1 MRQLLPFAISLTLI
15 GCATTKT
22 DVRNDAEMSKYDPAT
37 TARVRL
43 ITGDTTYGGYVSGQ
57 SCEAVFS
64 EAAQEIPAEQR
75 GWVKAHIDSEG
86 LYPFRASDRQNSV
99 IGMPATQAT
108 KAINDS
114 PKIYDEHVVPANQPL
129 IAAFSMGG
137 SQISCWPKPV
147 TFTPE
152 PGQDYEMQYEMVKF
166 STFKAGCVIKVR
178 KLSSL
183 ANTTVETPMSPQICV
198 KTAAGIYQPM
208 DPQ

>member
-75 GWVKAHIDSEG
+75 GWINAHIDSEG
-86 LYPFRASDRQNSV
+86 LYPFRASDHQNSV

-108 KAINDS
+108 KAINNS
-114 PKIYDEHVVPANQPL
+114 PKIYDEHVVPANQPF
-129 IAAFSMGG
+129 IGTFSMGG

-147 TFTPE
+147 VFNPE
-152 PGQDYEMQYEMVKF
+152 PGQDYELEYQTVKI
-166 STFKAGCVIKVR
+166 STFKAGCVIAVR

-183 ANTTVETPMSPQICV
+183 GNATVETPMKPKVCAKSADGVYRPL
-198 KTAAGIYQPM
+198 
-208 DPQ
+208 DPL